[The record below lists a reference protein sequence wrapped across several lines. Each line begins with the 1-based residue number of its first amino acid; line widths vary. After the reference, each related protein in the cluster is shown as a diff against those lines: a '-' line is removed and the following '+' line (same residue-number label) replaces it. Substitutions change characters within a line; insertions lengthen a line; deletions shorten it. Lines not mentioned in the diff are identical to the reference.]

1 MVRPALIRD
10 TILSIILF
18 LAAFFTGCSG
28 PFHLSDMHSTST
40 PKPQALDIAAL
51 AREPVATL
59 AMVTPPAFQGYGP
72 SLSHALSASLSEVS
86 PPIRESPV
94 YETMNRLNEKGLAA
108 DYAEM
113 ISEYAHSG
121 ILDRKRL
128 KRIGSALGVRYVV
141 QPGIGDFREVLVD
154 RFQLWG
160 WRLVKAR
167 AATLRLWLRLWDA
180 ETGQILWEAAG
191 EGTVT
196 SELLEDLP
204 TVPLNEIAR
213 RLWSR
218 MIQDHLL
225 GEKTTFRLFSRD

>member
-1 MVRPALIRD
+1 MVRPALIRY
-10 TILSIILF
+10 TILSIILI
-18 LAAFFTGCSG
+18 LAALFTGCSG
-28 PFHLSDMHSTST
+28 PFHLSDMHTTST
-40 PKPQALDIAAL
+40 PRSQSLTVASL
-51 AREPVATL
+51 AREPVATV

-72 SLSHALSASLSEVS
+72 SLSHALSAALSEVS

-94 YETMNRLNEKGLAA
+94 YETMNRINEKGLAA
-108 DYAEM
+108 DYAELT
-113 ISEYAHSG
+113 SEYARSG
-121 ILDRKRL
+121 ILDRQRL
-128 KRIGSALGVRYVV
+128 KRIGSALGFKYVL

-154 RFQLWG
+154 RFQFWG

-196 SELLEDLP
+196 SELLEELP

-213 RLWSR
+213 RLWSH
-218 MIQDHLL
+218 MIQNHLL
-225 GEKTTFRLFSRD
+225 GEKTTLRLFSRN